1 MVRWAEVVEK
11 ALEEAEKHWKDIGE
25 PPTLRELYYR
35 LASIGVIPFTQSA
48 YKTLSE
54 VLAEARMEGRF
65 PIMLIKD
72 MSRRSVTWLEQ
83 KTYYPS
89 KPLTGEELL
98 KVVESYINSYS
109 NVTVNPWEDQRYRVI
124 MVIEKDSLF
133 DAVEA
138 VIKRVFPFGIY
149 HLKSIKG
156 YISVSEAYNLA
167 LEIDSISE
175 HQKPVV
181 LYIGDY
187 DPSGQDIARD
197 LNEKLSKLARRKDY
211 IFEKI
216 AVTIDQ
222 IIELDLPCKPEKL
235 ESLMKMRRDSRYKG
249 YIRSIDEL
257 SMKNA
262 LVKNLIEKLGT
273 KEIAV
278 EVEALTALKP
288 KEFEEIIKR
297 SIEKYFDYEVYE
309 KVTKPKIEEIERKAE
324 EVKKESLE
332 ALKRLA
338 SKPQG

>member
-1 MVRWAEVVEK
+1 MVRRAEVVGK
-11 ALEEAEKHWKDIGE
+11 ARELAEQYRSRVGE
-25 PPTLRELYYR
+25 SPTLRELYYS
-35 LASIGVIPFTQSA
+35 LASIGLIPFTHSA
-48 YKTLSE
+48 YKTLSD
-54 VLAEARMEGRF
+54 VLAKARLEGRF

-72 MSRRSVTWLEQ
+72 MSRRSVTWLEER
-83 KTYYPS
+83 TYYPS
-89 KPLTGEELL
+89 KPLTEEELL
-98 KVVESYINSYS
+98 RALESYIDSYS

-124 MVIEKDSLF
+124 MVIEKDSLY
-133 DAVEA
+133 DTVET
-138 VIKRVFPFGIY
+138 VIKKAFPLGVY

-156 YISVSEAYNLA
+156 YSSVSEAYNLA
-167 LEIDSISE
+167 LEINSIPE
-175 HQKPVV
+175 HQKPVI

-211 IFEKI
+211 IFEKM
-216 AVTIDQ
+216 AVTMDQ

-262 LVKNLIEKLGT
+262 SVRNLIEKLGT

-288 KEFEEIIKR
+288 KEFEEIIKK
-297 SIEKYFDYEVYE
+297 SIEKYFDYKTYE
-309 KVTKPKIEEIERKAE
+309 EKTKPWIEEMRRKAE
-324 EVKKESLE
+324 EVKKASLD
-332 ALKRLA
+332 ALKRL
-338 SKPQG
+338 SPKPQG

>member
-11 ALEEAEKHWKDIGE
+11 ARELAEQYRSRVGE
-25 PPTLRELYYR
+25 PPTLRELYYS
-35 LASIGVIPFTQSA
+35 LASIGLIPFTHSA
-48 YKTLSE
+48 YKTLSD
-54 VLAEARMEGRF
+54 VLAKARLEGRF

-72 MSRRSVTWLEQ
+72 MSRRSVTWLEER
-83 KTYYPS
+83 TYYPS
-89 KPLTGEELL
+89 KPLTEEELL
-98 KVVESYINSYS
+98 RALESYIDSYS

-133 DAVEA
+133 DTVET
-138 VIKRVFPFGIY
+138 VVKRVFPFGVY

-156 YISVSEAYNLA
+156 YSSVSEAYNLA
-167 LEIDSISE
+167 LEIDSIPE
-175 HQKPVV
+175 HQKPVI

-222 IIELDLPCKPEKL
+222 IIKLDLPCKPEKL
-235 ESLMKMRRDSRYKG
+235 ESLMKMRRDSRYKSH
-249 YIRSIDEL
+249 IRSIDEL
-257 SMKNA
+257 SMKDA
-262 LVKNLIEKLGT
+262 RVKNLIEKVGT

-288 KEFEEIIKR
+288 REFEEIVKKH
-297 SIEKYFDYEVYE
+297 IEKYFDYEVYE
-309 KVTKPKIEEIERKAE
+309 RVTKPKIEEMRRKAE
-324 EVKKESLE
+324 EVKKASLE
-332 ALKRLA
+332 ALKRL
-338 SKPQG
+338 SLKPQG